1 MRAARFSPMPAL
13 RWLAEEVWKL
23 GLANIKAVSDARL
36 EGRFHTAHLRKVPAA
51 TVVTVANWWH
61 DLSGVSG
68 NPLPNYYASTPL
80 AASLLEDFK
89 GLFHGDDK
97 SPAEMYITKLGLMTP
112 SAALLGEYKL
122 LDYLLYYPFIDGD
135 DTDLQPMDNTVTLT
149 RYASTGGRVMA
160 VCQAPTTG
168 GGSFTYSY
176 LNQAGVA
183 KTSPTIA
190 YSTTASN
197 IGNLVT
203 TQPAVALTGYPFL
216 PMAENDTGVTAITGV
231 QNLSPTGGLI
241 CFVIVQDLAT
251 LAIREI
257 NAANEMEF
265 ISSRPGMPLILDGA
279 YLNYIMNCA
288 AAIASTT
295 LSGYLEFIWS
305 D

>member
-1 MRAARFSPMPAL
+1 MGM
-13 RWLAEEVWKL
+13 
-23 GLANIKAVSDARL
+23 ANIKAVSDARL
-36 EGRFHTAHLRKVPAA
+36 EGRFHGAHFRKVPAA
-51 TVVTVANWWH
+51 SVVTVANWWH

-80 AASLLEDFK
+80 AAAILDDFK

-97 SPAEMYITKLGLMTP
+97 SPAEMYLTKLGLMTP
-112 SAALLGEYKL
+112 SAGLLGEYKL

-135 DTDLQPMDNTVTLT
+135 DTDLQSMDNTVTLS
-149 RYASTGGRVMA
+149 RYSDVGGRVMA

-168 GGSFTYSY
+168 GGTFTYTY
-176 LNQAGVA
+176 LNQDGVEH
-183 KTSPTIA
+183 TSPTIG
-190 YSTTASN
+190 YSTAASN

-203 TQPAVALTGYPFL
+203 SQPAVALSGSPFL
-216 PMAENDTGVTAITGV
+216 RMAEGDTSVLQINAV
-231 QNLSPTGGLI
+231 QNISPAGGLI

-257 NAANEMEF
+257 NAAVEMEF
-265 ISSRPGMPLILDGA
+265 ISSRPGMPRIYDGA

-288 AAIASTT
+288 ATIASTT
-295 LSGYLEFIWS
+295 LSGYLDFIWS